1 MAYNAHL
8 RGRGQVVRQRLPK
21 PSFRGFESR
30 RPLHELPDP
39 AFRRGRS
46 FFGTRI
52 LFRERKTA
60 AWREP
65 GGRPSDSLMRG

>member
-30 RPLHELPDP
+30 RPLHSSKSNAVSSTAFVHSYEHFEL
-39 AFRRGRS
+39 
-46 FFGTRI
+46 
-52 LFRERKTA
+52 K
-60 AWREP
+60 
-65 GGRPSDSLMRG
+65 